1 MTDAEETRTGPEEVA
16 ESAEHQEP
24 DEAAERQKTD
34 QAAERDAA
42 SQQQALTEF
51 WRIKTKRTLIL
62 VGILVAVV
70 VMFVVAMMVGPLQI
84 GAADIASTY
93 LKGLSDGLQQLG
105 INTGWALEVSGRT
118 QTVVMELRT
127 PPALMAVVAGAAL
140 ALSGA
145 QMQTILDN
153 PLAEP
158 YTLGVSAAAGCG
170 AAIVIATGI
179 SIPLF
184 PDASVP
190 IGAALLALVAS
201 GVIALV
207 SRLRRSGRETIILL
221 GIALV
226 FGFQALLMLLQYRAS
241 QESLQR
247 MVFWTMG
254 SLERATSFSI
264 VLVLISL
271 VVVVPLF
278 WMNQWKLTALSLGE
292 ARARAMGVKVDNV
305 RMWVLLG
312 ASLIAALTVSS
323 VGIIGFVG
331 LVGPHVARI
340 LVGEDQRLFVPTA
353 MACGALVLT
362 SAHAVAQIVVP
373 GVVLPVGILTALVGV
388 PVFVLIILG
397 RRRTTS
403 AISN

>member
-1 MTDAEETRTGPEEVA
+1 MTGSRQTKTGTSDGTALKAAAGRPDLSE
-16 ESAEHQEP
+16 QE
-24 DEAAERQKTD
+24 
-34 QAAERDAA
+34 
-42 SQQQALTEF
+42 ALKEF
-51 WRIKTKRTLIL
+51 WRIKTKRLLIL
-62 VGILVAVV
+62 IGILAAVV
-70 VMFVVAMMVGPLQI
+70 IMFVVAMMVGPIRVSALE
-84 GAADIASTY
+84 IAQTY
-93 LKGLSDGLQQLG
+93 LGMDVPRS
-105 INTGWALEVSGRT
+105 TR
-118 QTVVMELRT
+118 TVVMDLRT
-127 PPALMAVVAGAAL
+127 PPALMAVVVGAAL
-140 ALSGA
+140 ALAGA

-170 AAIVIATGI
+170 AAIVIATGL
-179 SIPLF
+179 SF
-184 PDASVP
+184 PVFSEASVA
-190 IGAALLALVAS
+190 IGAALFALLAS

-226 FGFQALLMLLQYRAS
+226 FGFQALQYRAT

-254 SLERATSFSI
+254 SLERATWFSI
-264 VLVLISL
+264 CL
-271 VVVVPLF
+271 VVVALVTVIPLF
-278 WMNQWKLTALSLGE
+278 GINQWKLTALSLGE

-305 RMWVLLG
+305 RMWTLLG
-312 ASLIAALTVSS
+312 ASLIAALSVSS

-353 MACGALVLT
+353 MACGSLVLC
-362 SAHAVAQIVVP
+362 SAHAVAQVVVP
-373 GVVLPVGILTALVGV
+373 GQVLPVGILTALVGV

>member
-1 MTDAEETRTGPEEVA
+1 MTDT
-16 ESAEHQEP
+16 
-24 DEAAERQKTD
+24 EAAETISESTADPMEVAMPESGSR
-34 QAAERDAA
+34 EE
-42 SQQQALTEF
+42 ALSEF
-51 WRIKTKRTLIL
+51 WRIKTKRMLIL

-70 VMFVVAMMVGPLQI
+70 LMFVVAMLVGPLNI
-84 GAADIASTY
+84 SAADIASTY
-93 LKGLSDGLQQLG
+93 LGGIADGLQQLG
-105 INTGWALEVSGRT
+105 IDAGGWAAEVSGRT
-118 QTVVMELRT
+118 RTVVMDLRT

-140 ALSGA
+140 ALAGA

-179 SIPLF
+179 SF
-184 PDASVP
+184 PVFSEASVP
-190 IGAALLALVAS
+190 IGAAALALIAS

-226 FGFQALLMLLQYRAS
+226 FGFQALLMLLQYRAT

-254 SLERATSFSI
+254 SLERATWFSI
-264 VLVLISL
+264 CLVAVAL
-271 VVVVPLF
+271 VAVIPLF
-278 WMNQWKLTALSLGE
+278 GINQWKLTALSLGE

-305 RMWVLLG
+305 RMWTLLG
-312 ASLIAALTVSS
+312 ASLIAALSVSS

-353 MACGALVLT
+353 MACGSLVLC
-362 SAHAVAQIVVP
+362 SAHAVAQVVVP
-373 GVVLPVGILTALVGV
+373 GQVLPVGILTALVGV

>member
-1 MTDAEETRTGPEEVA
+1 MTDTKAAETVL
-16 ESAEHQEP
+16 ESSAASV
-24 DEAAERQKTD
+24 EAAVLEDGSQK
-34 QAAERDAA
+34 E
-42 SQQQALTEF
+42 ALAEF
-51 WRIKTKRTLIL
+51 WRIKTKRMLTL

-70 VMFVVAMMVGPLQI
+70 AMFVIAMLVGPLDLS
-84 GAADIASTY
+84 AADIASTY
-93 LKGLSDGLQQLG
+93 LRGIAEGLQQLG
-105 INTGWALEVSGRT
+105 IDAGWAAEVSGRT
-118 QTVVMELRT
+118 RTVVMELRT

-140 ALSGA
+140 ALAGA

-179 SIPLF
+179 SF
-184 PDASVP
+184 PFFSETSVP
-190 IGAALLALVAS
+190 IGAAALALVAS

-254 SLERATSFSI
+254 SLERATWFSI
-264 VLVLISL
+264 AMVLVSLI
-271 VVVVPLF
+271 VVTPLF
-278 WMNQWKLTALSLGE
+278 SMNQWKLTALSLGE

-305 RMWVLLG
+305 RMWTLLG

-340 LVGEDQRLFVPTA
+340 LVGEDQRLFAPTA